1 MLVALGANTTFRHL
15 PTAGKVASVRALN
28 EIRLRLTAFDEFK
41 QQLDRQGKAAETL
54 RLGGELI
61 IKSMGETWGD
71 NAIRLI
77 SGLQA
82 HEGLTFERASA
93 RMCEYLETT
102 RLLLA
107 INDSAPT
114 KPKLDLQI
122 RSLKQDAE
130 TKMLRD
136 LLDTLGVDLVESGN
150 DAYGHDKGLVLMGLM
165 ARWTSGKAIRP
176 DTMRKRLSALRKRG
190 LAENF
195 PTS

>member
-1 MLVALGANTTFRHL
+1 L
-15 PTAGKVASVRALN
+15 PTAGKVAAVRALN
-28 EIRLRLTAFDEFK
+28 EIRLRLAAFDEFK
-41 QQLDRQGKAAETL
+41 QQIDQQRKAAKFL
-54 RLGGELI
+54 RSGGELI
-61 IKSMGETWGD
+61 NKSLGARWGD
-71 NAIRLI
+71 NAVRVI
-77 SGLQA
+77 SGLAA
-82 HEGLTFERASA
+82 HEGITFERASA
-93 RMCEYLETT
+93 RVCEYLQTT

-114 KPKLDLQI
+114 KPKLDLQV

-136 LLDTLGVDLVESGN
+136 LLDTLGVDVVESGN

-165 ARWTSGKAIRP
+165 ARCTSGKAIRP

-190 LAENF
+190 LAENS